1 MIKTSLKFL
10 IYIYKSFISPVLPNV
25 CRFYPSC
32 SRYAYDAIEV
42 HGASRGVLLATW
54 RLLKCH
60 PFHPGGYDPVPTTK
74 THDITQKIK
83 AL

>member
-1 MIKTSLKFL
+1 MKKLLKLL
-10 IYIYKSFISPVLPNV
+10 IYIYKKFISPVLPNV

-32 SRYAYDAIEV
+32 SKYAYDSIEV
-42 HGASRGVLLATW
+42 HGAARGVLLTLW

-60 PFHPGGYDPVPTTK
+60 PFHPGGYDPVPATK
-74 THDITQKIK
+74 TRDIAQKIK